1 MEGSGVGRHAAIVS
15 SVDFFSVFLSQTLKM
30 ADRASASVDVDSS
43 LLPSQIR
50 DFNLVKSEI
59 SILVFTACLLDAQR

>member
-15 SVDFFSVFLSQTLKM
+15 SVDFFSVFLSQKLKM

-43 LLPSQIR
+43 LIPS
-50 DFNLVKSEI
+50 LVKSET